1 MSAVM
6 AFDGDPTA
14 EPEAFRRCLGQ
25 FATGVTVVTA
35 NIDGE
40 LVGLTVNS
48 FASVSLNPP
57 LILWSINV
65 ASSSYAKFSIADS
78 FIINVLA
85 EDQIALSRHFGRSG
99 GDKFND
105 IAWSKGVNGAPILDG
120 VAAFFEC
127 SRESEHQG
135 EIISLSSG
143 GFNAP
148 CSSIAILCCLPKG
161 ATALPPI
168 IQASRKLF
176 ALPAEKQSTNLCQA
190 ISGPPSPAM

>member
-1 MSAVM
+1 MSAEV

-35 NIDGE
+35 NIRGE

-48 FASVSLNPP
+48 FASVSLSPP

-65 ASSSYAKFSIADS
+65 SSSSYAKFSVADS

-85 EDQIALSRHFGRSG
+85 DDQIALSRHFGRSG
-99 GDKFND
+99 GDKFSGV
-105 IAWSKGVNGAPILDG
+105 AWSEGLNGAPILDG

-127 SRESEHQG
+127 SRESEHR
-135 EIISLSSG
+135 G
-143 GFNAP
+143 GDHL
-148 CSSIAILCCLPKG
+148 ILVGRVQRAVQFDRSTL
-161 ATALPPI
+161 
-168 IQASRKLF
+168 LF
-176 ALPAEKQSTNLCQA
+176 AQGRYRIAADHPGEEEQVRAAS
-190 ISGPPSPAM
+190 

>member
-1 MSAVM
+1 MSAVT

-35 NIDGE
+35 NINGE

-57 LILWSINV
+57 LILWSINA
-65 ASSSYAKFSIADS
+65 ASSSYAKFSVADS

-85 EDQIALSRHFGRSG
+85 DDQIALSRHFGRSG
-99 GDKFND
+99 GDKFTSVP
-105 IAWSKGVNGAPILDG
+105 WSEGVNGAPILDG

-135 EIISLSSG
+135 GDHL
-143 GFNAP
+143 
-148 CSSIAILCCLPKG
+148 ILVGRVRRAVQFDRNTL
-161 ATALPPI
+161 
-168 IQASRKLF
+168 LF
-176 ALPAEKQSTNLCQA
+176 AQGRYRIAADHPGEQDTIRAAS
-190 ISGPPSPAM
+190 

>member
-1 MSAVM
+1 MSAVT

-25 FATGVTVVTA
+25 FATGVTIVTA
-35 NIDGE
+35 NINGE

-65 ASSSYAKFSIADS
+65 ASSSYAKFNIADS

-85 EDQIALSRHFGRSG
+85 DDQIALSRHFGRSG
-99 GDKFND
+99 GDKFD
-105 IAWSKGVNGAPILDG
+105 GITWSEGLNGAPILDG

-127 SRESEHQG
+127 SRESEHR
-135 EIISLSSG
+135 G
-143 GFNAP
+143 GDHL
-148 CSSIAILCCLPKG
+148 ILVGRVQRAVQFDRNTL
-161 ATALPPI
+161 
-168 IQASRKLF
+168 LF
-176 ALPAEKQSTNLCQA
+176 AQGRYRIAADHPGEQEGVRAAS
-190 ISGPPSPAM
+190 

>member
-1 MSAVM
+1 MSAEA

-35 NIDGE
+35 NIRGE

-48 FASVSLNPP
+48 FASVSMSPP

-65 ASSSYAKFSIADS
+65 SSSSYAKFSVADS

-85 EDQIALSRHFGRSG
+85 DDQIALSRHFGRSG
-99 GDKFND
+99 GDKFSS
-105 IAWSKGVNGAPILDG
+105 IPWSKGVNGAPILDG

-127 SRESEHQG
+127 TRESEHR
-135 EIISLSSG
+135 G
-143 GFNAP
+143 GDHLIVVGRVQRAVQFDRNT
-148 CSSIAILCCLPKG
+148 L
-161 ATALPPI
+161 
-168 IQASRKLF
+168 LF
-176 ALPAEKQSTNLCQA
+176 AQGRYRIAADHPGEEDLVRAAS
-190 ISGPPSPAM
+190 

>member
-1 MSAVM
+1 MSAVT

-35 NIDGE
+35 NINGE

-65 ASSSYAKFSIADS
+65 ASGSYAKFSVADS
-78 FIINVLA
+78 FIINVLS

-99 GDKFND
+99 GDKFSS
-105 IAWSKGVNGAPILDG
+105 IAWSTGVNGAPILDG

-127 SRESEHQG
+127 SRESEHR
-135 EIISLSSG
+135 G
-143 GFNAP
+143 GDHL
-148 CSSIAILCCLPKG
+148 ILVGRVQRAVQFDRNTL
-161 ATALPPI
+161 
-168 IQASRKLF
+168 LF
-176 ALPAEKQSTNLCQA
+176 AQGRYRIAADHPGEQEA
-190 ISGPPSPAM
+190 IRAAS

>member
-1 MSAVM
+1 MSAEA

-35 NIDGE
+35 NINGE

-48 FASVSLNPP
+48 FASVSLTPP

-65 ASSSYAKFSIADS
+65 SSSSYAKFSVADS

-85 EDQIALSRHFGRSG
+85 DDQITLSRHFGRSG
-99 GDKFND
+99 ADKFTGVP
-105 IAWSKGVNGAPILDG
+105 WSEGLNGAPILDG

-135 EIISLSSG
+135 GDHL
-143 GFNAP
+143 
-148 CSSIAILCCLPKG
+148 ILVGRVQRAVQFDRNTL
-161 ATALPPI
+161 
-168 IQASRKLF
+168 LF
-176 ALPAEKQSTNLCQA
+176 AQGRYRIAADHPGEENLA
-190 ISGPPSPAM
+190 RAAS

>member
-1 MSAVM
+1 MSAVT

-35 NIDGE
+35 NINGE
-40 LVGLTVNS
+40 PIGLTVNS

-57 LILWSINV
+57 LILWSINA
-65 ASSSYAKFSIADS
+65 ASSSYAKFSVADS

-85 EDQIALSRHFGRSG
+85 DDQIALSRHFGRSG
-99 GDKFND
+99 GDKFD
-105 IAWSKGVNGAPILDG
+105 SVAWSEGLNGAPILDG

-135 EIISLSSG
+135 GDHL
-143 GFNAP
+143 
-148 CSSIAILCCLPKG
+148 ILVGRVQRAVQFDRNTL
-161 ATALPPI
+161 
-168 IQASRKLF
+168 LF
-176 ALPAEKQSTNLCQA
+176 AQGRYRIAADHPGEQETVRRAC
-190 ISGPPSPAM
+190 